1 MGLRFGGAEG
11 PPFNVFMV
19 VVAIAAIILTGPSQR
34 SKDEEDAQPDEVAPP
49 AFGN

>member
-19 VVAIAAIILTGPSQR
+19 VAIAAIILTVPSQR